1 MGDGWSCKV
10 LLIRPLQSNDQL
22 PKTLWSTRVVH
33 PDSQAHGYYTVAHAS
48 FQSVQ
53 TGAEMR
59 QLVSFIRNVLGL
71 MLFSCTME
79 GLLAVVTALWLKM
92 VGVI

>member
-22 PKTLWSTRVVH
+22 PKTLRSTRVVYQ
-33 PDSQAHGYYTVAHAS
+33 DSQAHGYYPVANTS

-71 MLFSCTME
+71 MLFFCTMA